1 MAEMWL
7 PLWLR
12 IMSATG
18 SGAFNL
24 KIQPLEIVVAA
35 AE

>member
-24 KIQPLEIVVAA
+24 KIVVAA